1 MRALSD
7 DLRSIQSHP
16 DALATVTVRCKRRS
30 TFSGDPLL
38 WRPMFQH
45 TAANIPYGDVNV
57 TAAAC
62 SCAQSG
68 TVIRVL
74 RSTAAKKVGVQRFTV
89 TSWTGTGSNWPSAA
103 TAALTAAPVQVATL
117 ASTDTREST
126 PGVGRIG
133 SEIRILY
140 GDGPKLYCVQSTNDG
155 VSWGLPAVVYD
166 GSLSYA
172 RFNNISICGYGS
184 TWICVLNGYNNKG
197 IPVVIGLHDA
207 GAGWVAWSQQQPA
220 NYGHWQ
226 VAGVRPGPEAPTN
239 CRVYAYLW
247 GTEYDASGA
256 GWNSLACQQIQ
267 VNGSGVF
274 TAWGSR
280 TVVDRAG
287 VAGAAA
293 YDRVRFGE
301 GGGAYLFALQERAAS
316 GYWFVSSLY
325 ALPGNTD
332 MEEPVFLGDAD
343 GTTGSVAPHETLQ
356 PVAAGRRAWLI
367 GAGQVWTSAQ
377 TDAAVDLTVR
387 TYTPIKFEYVVSTAG
402 GGVLQLQIERQ
413 VSAEP
418 SAGSALERFGSVYPP
433 EIYVGDMLWLDRTLA
448 VGTIA
453 GTKSLAFRVAAVTY
467 RRGCVDVLALDA
479 LGVLSHMRPRR
490 AKVLM
495 QGDRLRMADV
505 EAMCHWAGLTTTGAG
520 LLPGAVYPSPGF
532 IWPANDSGLSAL
544 RRYLSDQPVVLRA
557 AGADTEQD
565 HTRVAVL
572 PLPRA
577 SAYTYVS
584 PNGLAEGSGRHELAD
599 WALTHDGRNTRLF
612 VAVGLRAGASAT
624 TGEAWAMAAARARIG
639 GRPPD
644 GLRPVPYVAVDRSMA
659 WADGSLAARVAAEA
673 EKLAAGL
680 AFGWIE
686 ASANL
691 GIELYDV
698 VTVDGTDVRVVGITE
713 EWDRGRLR
721 QRLELAEVDS
731 YGVFAG

>member
-1 MRALSD
+1 MRALSAE
-7 DLRSIQSHP
+7 LLELQSHP

-30 TFSGDPLL
+30 TFTGDPLL
-38 WRPMFQH
+38 WRPLFKH

-62 SCAQSG
+62 SCAAPG
-68 TVIRVL
+68 AVLRVL
-74 RSTAAKKVGVQRFTV
+74 RSTAVKKVGVQRLTV
-89 TSWTGTGSNWPSAA
+89 INWTGTGSTWPSAA
-103 TAALTAAPVQVATL
+103 AAALTVAPIQVAAL
-117 ASTDTREST
+117 VSTDTKEST

-140 GDGPKLYCVQSTNDG
+140 GDGGNLYCVRSTNDG
-155 VSWGLPAVVYD
+155 TSWAAPVVAYAGGLNY
-166 GSLSYA
+166 L
-172 RFNNISICGYGS
+172 RFSNISLCAAGS
-184 TWICVLNGYNNKG
+184 AWICVCNGYNTKG
-197 IPVVIGLHDA
+197 LPVVLGMHDA
-207 GAGWVAWSQQQPA
+207 GGGWVVWSAQQPA

-226 VAGVRPGPEAPTN
+226 VAGVRPGPEAAPD

-247 GTEYDASGA
+247 GTEYDAAGA

-274 TAWGSR
+274 TAWGTR

-287 VAGAAA
+287 VSGAAA

-301 GGGAYLFALQERAAS
+301 GGGAYLFALQERAAA
-316 GYWFVSSLY
+316 GYWFISSLY
-325 ALPGNTD
+325 ALPGNAD

-343 GTTGSVAPHETLQ
+343 GAAGGVALRETLQ
-356 PVAAGRRAWLI
+356 PLAAGRRAWLV
-367 GAGQVWTSAQ
+367 GAGQVWASAQ
-377 TDAAVDLTVR
+377 MDAALDLNLR
-387 TYTPIKFEYVVSTAG
+387 TYTPIAYQYVVRASG
-402 GGVLQLQIERQ
+402 GGVLELQLER
-413 VSAEP
+413 S
-418 SAGSALERFGSVYPP
+418 SSDTGALEAFGSIYPP
-433 EIYVGDMLWLDRTLA
+433 EVYVGDMLWLDRTLS
-448 VGTIA
+448 VGTA
-453 GTKSLAFRVAAVTY
+453 VGTKSLAFRVAAVTY
-467 RRGCVDVLALDA
+467 RRGSIEVLALDA

-495 QGDRLRMADV
+495 KGDRLRMADV
-505 EAMCHWAGLTTTGAG
+505 EAMCHWAGLTTTGTG
-520 LLPGAVYPSPGF
+520 LLPQAVYPSPGF
-532 IWPANDSGLSAL
+532 IWPANDSGLNAL
-544 RRYLSDQPVVLRA
+544 RRYLADQAVVLRS

-572 PLPRA
+572 TLPRE

-584 PNGLAEGSGRHELAD
+584 PSGLAEGTGSHEIAD
-599 WALTHDGRNTRLF
+599 WALTYDSRDVRLF
-612 VAVGLRAGASAT
+612 VAVGLRAGASAV
-624 TGEAWAMAAARARIG
+624 TGEAWAMAAARVSNG
-639 GRPPD
+639 CRPPD

-659 WADGSLAARVAAEA
+659 WADGSLAATVAAEA

-680 AFGWIE
+680 SFGWIE

-691 GIELYDV
+691 GVELYDE

-713 EWDRGRLR
+713 GWDRGRLR